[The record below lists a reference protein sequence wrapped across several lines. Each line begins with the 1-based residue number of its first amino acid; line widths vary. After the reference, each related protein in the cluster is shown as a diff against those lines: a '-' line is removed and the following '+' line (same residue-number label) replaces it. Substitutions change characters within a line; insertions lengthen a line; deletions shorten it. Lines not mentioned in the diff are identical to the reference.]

1 MNHTDLILSGGS
13 VVTAN
18 EQWDVFDTGA
28 VVIRGENIV
37 EVGPANEITK
47 KYKNSLTIDCSG
59 KTIIPGLINAHT
71 HAPMTLLRGLADDR
85 RLDVW
90 LLG

>member
-37 EVGPANEITK
+37 EVGPADEIKK
-47 KYKNSLTIDCSG
+47 KYKEIQSLF
-59 KTIIPGLINAHT
+59 
-71 HAPMTLLRGLADDR
+71 
-85 RLDVW
+85 
-90 LLG
+90 